1 MKTQSRGLLFIL
13 FTIFLFAVTSSQ
25 ASVHPT
31 YAIVN
36 CKIFPVSGS
45 PIENGVI
52 VIRDGLI
59 ESLGAKEKV
68 AIPED
73 AEVIEAEGMCAYPGL
88 IDAQTQFFLEKKKEE
103 APAERA
109 QTRMLRPVQEAE
121 HHPELLVLEF
131 IKPKK
136 STLESLH
143 KIGIT
148 TILVVPEKKIYAG
161 QSVLLN
167 LNGEDVDPMVIKNPF
182 ALHINF
188 TTERGSYPSSLM
200 GTMALLRQS
209 LLDTQH
215 YSLHKSIFSRS
226 PKGTKRPEY
235 DPFLEALVPFV
246 MEKKPVVFNCENQE
260 DIKRALRLIEE
271 FKLNGYLAGANEAWR
286 VAEVIKKARL
296 PLFLSLD
303 FTPPVTSIYA
313 SQGKETKEKAEK
325 EIYPANAANL
335 NKLGV
340 KFALSSD
347 EIKKPD
353 DIVKNVRIAIEK
365 GLPREEALKA
375 MTLTPAE
382 FLGVAE
388 ILGSLE
394 RGKIAN
400 IVLTSGEIFE
410 EKTRVK
416 RVFVDGFSFEIK
428 EPPKGAEKPAVNIA
442 GKWSAS
448 VSGPMGEMEIT
459 LEIEQDGNDISGKI
473 ITQFGQWEIR
483 DGLLSGNDLTFTVAA
498 VIMGESVELDF
509 SGKAE
514 KDSIEGTFS
523 FMGGS
528 TELKATRIPGMISK
542 KGGLR

>member
-1 MKTQSRGLLFIL
+1 MKTQSIRIAFIL
-13 FTIFLFAVTSSQ
+13 FMVFLFAVTSSQ

-36 CKIFPVSGS
+36 CKIFSVSGS

-73 AEVIEAEGMCAYPGL
+73 AEVVEAEGMCAYPGL
-88 IDAQTQFFLEKKKEE
+88 IDAHTQFFLEKKKEE
-103 APAERA
+103 VPAERA
-109 QTRMLRPVQEAE
+109 QIRMPRPEQEAE
-121 HHPELLVLEF
+121 HHPELQVFKTL
-131 IKPKK
+131 KPNR
-136 STLESLH
+136 LILDNLH

-167 LNGEDVDPMVIKNPF
+167 LNGEDVESMVIKNPF
-182 ALHINF
+182 ALHVNF
-188 TTERGSYPSSLM
+188 TTERGAYPSSLM
-200 GTMALLRQS
+200 GTVALLRQS
-209 LLDTQH
+209 FLDTQH

-226 PKGTKRPEY
+226 SKGTKRPGY
-235 DPFLEALVPFV
+235 DPFLEALTPFV
-246 MEKKPVVFNCENQE
+246 MEKKPIVFNCDNQE

-271 FKLNGYLAGANEAWR
+271 FRLNGFLAGANEAWR
-286 VAEVIKKARL
+286 VVELIKKARL
-296 PLFLSLD
+296 PLFVSLD
-303 FTPPVTSIYA
+303 FTPPVTSLYA

-325 EIYPANAANL
+325 EVYPANAANL
-335 NKLGV
+335 YHQGV
-340 KFALSSD
+340 KFALSSS
-347 EIKKPD
+347 EVKKPA
-353 DIVKNVRIAIEK
+353 DIIKNVRMAIEK
-365 GLPREEALKA
+365 GLPRDEALKA

-382 FLGVAE
+382 LLGVAD

-400 IVLTSGEIFE
+400 VILTSGEIFE
-410 EKTRVK
+410 EKTQVK
-416 RVFVDGFSFEIK
+416 RVFVDGLSFEIK

-442 GKWSAS
+442 GKWSAT
-448 VSGPMGEMEIT
+448 VSGPMGEMDMT
-459 LEIEQDGNDISGKI
+459 LEIEQEGNNISGKI
-473 ITQFGQWEIR
+473 ITQFGHWEIS
-483 DGLLSGNDLTFTVAA
+483 DDILSGNDLTFAVNAA
-498 VIMGESVELDF
+498 IMGESVEMGF

-514 KDSIEGTFS
+514 EDSIEGTFS

-528 TELKATRIPGMISK
+528 AELKATRIPGVSME
-542 KGGLR
+542 KGGL